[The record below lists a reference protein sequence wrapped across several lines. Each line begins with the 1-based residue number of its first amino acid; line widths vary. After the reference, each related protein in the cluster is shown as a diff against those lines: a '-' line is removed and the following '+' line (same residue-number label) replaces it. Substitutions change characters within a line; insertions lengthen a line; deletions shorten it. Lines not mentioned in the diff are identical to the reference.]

1 VRRLGAVTL
10 LIWCAVRGEFGPALM
25 LRAFGPRA
33 TPTASGLAGAA
44 FAALVTQRNRGLCE
58 GAQSPARAAGRG
70 PFAGINAS
78 GAVCVGLHWRGAP
91 RAARCPGRL
100 GAEAGCTA
108 GQAAP
113 AGNVRL
119 ADCGWPD
126 RSAVILSEDA
136 NEVLSR
142 AWNDLELLPHVLDR
156 RVRGVGMLRYAG
168 APPWATGL
176 GRRGRTDERGE
187 ERFATL

>member
-1 VRRLGAVTL
+1 
-10 LIWCAVRGEFGPALM
+10 M
-25 LRAFGPRA
+25 LRAFGACTPR
-33 TPTASGLAGAA
+33 ASGLAGAA

-58 GAQSPARAAGRG
+58 GAQSHARAAGRS
-70 PFAGINAS
+70 PFCGDKCERHRLRWLA
-78 GAVCVGLHWRGAP
+78 LPGAP
-91 RAARCPGRL
+91 RVARVALEGSE
-100 GAEAGCTA
+100 AEAGYTA
-108 GQAAP
+108 SQAAP
-113 AGNVRL
+113 AGNGRS

-126 RSAVILSEDA
+126 RSAVILSDDA

-142 AWNDLELLPHVLDR
+142 AWNDLELPPHVLDR